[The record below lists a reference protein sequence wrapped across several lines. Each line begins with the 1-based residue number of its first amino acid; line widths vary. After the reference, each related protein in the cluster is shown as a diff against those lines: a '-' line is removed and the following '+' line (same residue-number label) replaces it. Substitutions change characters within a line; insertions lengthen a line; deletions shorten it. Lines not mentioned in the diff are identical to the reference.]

1 MFVRRYLK
9 GFLLLGLSLSLM
21 GCADNSLIGITI
33 TPSVAYFSY
42 AAGLQRQFHAVG
54 TFEQGHHPETTQDIT
69 DQVTWESDTT
79 GIATVSSSGL
89 VTTTG
94 VDYGNADITARMN
107 GFTGLIIAHSTATV
121 CAPGSTTVTSGGC

>member
-1 MFVRRYLK
+1 MLVRRYFK
-9 GFLLLGLSLSLM
+9 GFLLMGLSLSLM
-21 GCADNSLIGITI
+21 GCGNNSLVGITI
-33 TPSVAYFSY
+33 TPSTAFFSY
-42 AAGLQRQFHAVG
+42 APGLQRQFHAVG

-69 DQVTWESDTT
+69 DEVTWESDAT
-79 GIATVSSSGL
+79 GIATVSSTGL

-121 CAPGSTTVTSGGC
+121 CSPGATVGSGGC

>member
-1 MFVRRYLK
+1 MFVCRYLK
-9 GFLLLGLSLSLM
+9 GSVVLGLALSLM
-21 GCADNSLIGITI
+21 GCANNSLVAITI
-33 TPSVAYFSY
+33 TPSTAFFSD

-69 DQVTWESDTT
+69 NEVTWESDAA
-79 GIATVSSSGL
+79 GIATVSSTGL

-94 VDYGNADITARMN
+94 VDFGNADITARMN

-121 CAPGSTTVTSGGC
+121 CAPGATVGSGGC